1 VGFWRFLFSNTT
13 TKPATVPGVYHY
25 TRSEGESKVRIHLR
39 IEADGN
45 AALLVNASRIYY
57 LNAVAS
63 MMAFFTL
70 EGYSP
75 NQVISE
81 VSKHY
86 RVRREKVA
94 ADYEVF
100 RKQLEWLISPGE
112 VCPIHDL
119 ELETLPPFS
128 ARSSAPYRMDIA
140 ITYRCNNWCEHCYN
154 ARPRTYPEMDTA
166 FWLAVIDRLWSLGI
180 PHIVFTGGEP
190 TTRKDLPQLIAYAE
204 TRGQIT
210 GLNTNGRR
218 LKDEEYLQSLV
229 DAGLDHVQITIESH
243 NPDIHDQM
251 VGYKGAWEETVQ
263 GLKKALNTSLF
274 VMTNTTLLA
283 WNAKYLAQT
292 LDFLAELGV
301 QTVGLNGLI
310 RSGGGTTISTGIPE
324 ERLGEL
330 LSLAREKTAQ
340 NHQRLIWYTPTRYC
354 NFDPVL
360 NGLGLKGCTA
370 AWYNM
375 CIEPDGQVLPCQ
387 SYYFPLGHILH
398 NDWQTIWNHDL
409 AIALRERH
417 YLPEGCT
424 GCALIRECGGGC
436 PLTYLG
442 NNTLLSEFSPISRT
456 LNATSRSGT

>member
-1 VGFWRFLFSNTT
+1 MRFWHRLFSNANAHPTIG
-13 TKPATVPGVYHY
+13 PGVYHY
-25 TRSEGESKVRIHLR
+25 TRFEDGSKVRIHLR

-45 AALLVNASRIYY
+45 AAMLVNASRIYY

-70 EGYSP
+70 EEYSP
-75 NQVISE
+75 KQVVSE
-81 VSKHY
+81 IAKRY

-94 ADYEVF
+94 ADYEAF
-100 RKQLEWLISPGE
+100 CKQFEWLISPGE
-112 VCPIHDL
+112 MCPIHDL
-119 ELETLPPFS
+119 DLETLPPFS
-128 ARSSAPYRMDIA
+128 VRSSAPYRMDLA
-140 ITYRCNNWCEHCYN
+140 ITYRCNNQCDHCYN

-166 FWLAVIDRLWSLGI
+166 SWIAVIDRLWSLGI

-190 TTRKDLPQLIAYAE
+190 TTRKDLPTLIAHAE
-204 TRGQIT
+204 SRGQIT
-210 GLNTNGRR
+210 GLNTNGRK
-218 LKDEEYLQSLV
+218 LKDEAFLQSLV
-229 DAGLDHVQITIESH
+229 DAGLDHVQITLESH

-251 VGYKGAWEETVQ
+251 VGHRGAWQETVQ
-263 GLKKALNTSLF
+263 GLKNALKTSLF
-274 VMTNTTLLA
+274 VMTNTTLLT
-283 WNAKYLAQT
+283 WNAQYLAQT

-301 QTVGLNGLI
+301 PTVGLNGLI
-310 RSGGGTTISTGIPE
+310 RSGGGATINTGIPE

-340 NHQRLIWYTPTRYC
+340 NGQRLIWYTPTRYC

-360 NGLGLKGCTA
+360 GGLGLKGCTA

-387 SYYFPLGHILH
+387 SYYFSLGHILH
-398 NDWQTIWNHDL
+398 DDWQTIWNHDL

-417 YLPEGCT
+417 YLPEECS

-436 PLTYLG
+436 PLAYLD
-442 NNTLLSEFSPISRT
+442 NAPLRNFFPISRFPS
-456 LNATSRSGT
+456 AIPRSTP